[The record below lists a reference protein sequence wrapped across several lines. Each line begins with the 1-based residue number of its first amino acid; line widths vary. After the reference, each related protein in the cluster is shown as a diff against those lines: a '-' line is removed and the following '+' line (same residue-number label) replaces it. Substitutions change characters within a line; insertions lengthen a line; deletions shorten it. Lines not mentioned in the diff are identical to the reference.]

1 MSLSDAGRRYLRRRR
16 IMRCVGAVAV
26 GAVACAWLAQC
37 HFGRAVDDWGKFD
50 HRPFVVAAA
59 MDDGSILVRSADGST
74 QQIVRL
80 LGVDTRQTTN
90 LPDYLRSRLVG
101 KTVMLLLDSPQT
113 RDGQRRLLAYVFSS
127 DVDNLNVNVVHDG
140 LAYADRRQNCLL
152 NEEIRTAQNDARKK
166 VRGLWDEAAK
176 KGWF

>member
-1 MSLSDAGRRYLRRRR
+1 M
-16 IMRCVGAVAV
+16 AVI
-26 GAVACAWLAQC
+26 CAWFAQS

-74 QQIVRL
+74 QQTVRL

-90 LPDYLRSRLVG
+90 LPNYLRNRLVDR
-101 KTVMLLLDSPQT
+101 TVTLLLDSPQT
-113 RDGQRRLLAYVFSS
+113 RDGQRRLLAYVFPS

-140 LAYADRRQNCLL
+140 LAYADRQPDCLL
-152 NEEIRTAQNDARKK
+152 DEEIRSAQNDARKK
-166 VRGLWDEAAK
+166 VRGLWSDAAK
-176 KGWF
+176 RGWF